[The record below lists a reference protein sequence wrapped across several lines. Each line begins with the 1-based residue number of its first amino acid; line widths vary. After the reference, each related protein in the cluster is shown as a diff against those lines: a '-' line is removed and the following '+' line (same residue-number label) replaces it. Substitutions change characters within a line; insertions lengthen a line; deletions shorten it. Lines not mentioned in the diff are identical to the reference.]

1 MSVMQTGG
9 PKTVAGAT
17 VVEARALHRLA
28 VGIVRDA
35 TRVGAGDVSVQLAD
49 RRGDLRV
56 SVEVPVVLA
65 RQGTDPVSARAD
77 AVRDAVVQG
86 MRDLAARRVGAVDV
100 RFRGVRREMQRRV
113 T

>member
-9 PKTVAGAT
+9 PTTVAGAT

-56 SVEVPVVLA
+56 SVEVPVVLT
-65 RQGTDPVSARAD
+65 RQGTEPVSARAD
-77 AVRDAVVQG
+77 ALRDAVVQG
-86 MRDLAARRVGAVDV
+86 MRDLAGRRVGAVDV

-113 T
+113 R

>member
-1 MSVMQTGG
+1 MSVMQTDG
-9 PKTVAGAT
+9 PTTVAGAT

-56 SVEVPVVLA
+56 SVEVPVVLT

-86 MRDLAARRVGAVDV
+86 MRDLAARRVGVVDV

>member
-9 PKTVAGAT
+9 PTTVAGAT